1 MISDSAEAQPS
12 WSALLALQRATHRTL
27 HVLSVQLT
35 SLGLTGS
42 EMNALA
48 HLADGRDW
56 TVSELSVA
64 AGSRPTT
71 LTSLLDRLER
81 RGLITRGSAQRDRRV
96 VLIGLT
102 AAGREAAAMIRATID
117 GLERQ
122 ALGGL
127 STSAI
132 DGLRAGLQALTEV
145 TP

>member
-1 MISDSAEAQPS
+1 MISDTAEAQPA

-48 HLADGRDW
+48 HLADGRGW
-56 TVSELSVA
+56 TVSELSTP

-71 LTSLLDRLER
+71 LTSVLDRLAG
-81 RGLITRGSAQRDRRV
+81 RGLITRGSAPGDRRV
-96 VLIGLT
+96 VLIELT
-102 AAGREAAAMIRATID
+102 AAGREAAATIRATID

-122 ALGGL
+122 ALGSL
-127 STSAI
+127 SADAI
-132 DGLRAGLQALTEV
+132 SGLRAGLQALTEV